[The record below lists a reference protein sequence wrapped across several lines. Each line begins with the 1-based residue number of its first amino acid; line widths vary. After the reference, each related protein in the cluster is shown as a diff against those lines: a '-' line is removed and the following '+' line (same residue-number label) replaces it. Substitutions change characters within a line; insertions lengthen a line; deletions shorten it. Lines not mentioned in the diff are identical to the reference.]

1 MNRAQVLRVVADW
14 RRRGISAQVE
24 DGRVVITPREKL
36 TVEEAVLLEDA
47 KNLAQ
52 LQAVLSSVRDV
63 TRAQ

>member
-1 MNRAQVLRVVADW
+1 MNRAQVLRIVADW